1 MAVRALLNQSKVHPS
16 QRTFKGNNMNAIKSK
31 IEMFTVA
38 LVCIAAA
45 AAQIGLVA
53 QSFIA

>member
-1 MAVRALLNQSKVHPS
+1 
-16 QRTFKGNNMNAIKSK
+16 MNTIKAK
-31 IEMFTVA
+31 IEMFTIT